1 MFFILL
7 SKDFFFSARVR
18 AHTIYTLIDSEQYVG
33 CVTFFLD
40 VLKSKLSL
48 HSSHWVYQ
56 SDARLGMVRIESK
69 TYMASAKVV
78 APGVIYG

>member
-40 VLKSKLSL
+40 VLKSQLSL
-48 HSSHWVYQ
+48 HSSH
-56 SDARLGMVRIESK
+56 
-69 TYMASAKVV
+69 
-78 APGVIYG
+78 